1 MASVNPLSRELVF
14 KIVYYGPG
22 LGGKTTTL
30 EHIHATAK
38 PDHRGKLVSL
48 ATPVDRTLYFDFLP
62 MRLPPIRGM
71 HVRLQL
77 FTVPGQVYF
86 NATRKLVLTGADGVV
101 FVADAQT
108 ARADANQ
115 ESLDN
120 LRDNLAD
127 QGRNLND
134 VPIVFQYNKYDLPD
148 VLSVE
153 ELDKLLNRWKA
164 PSLAT
169 SARTGLGVYE
179 GLERITH
186 AVLSSFETQMPESVR
201 VAAAASF
208 DPNEE
213 GLAAALRGASQ
224 GEDRSP
230 TSGAIIN
237 RVASSRVAIGSI
249 PPETGIDDAAP
260 PVDKVAMR
268 AAGLPV
274 TTFPEV
280 SDDGWGSKEKLGI
293 APASEGSIL
302 TRGEGTRSHTSR
314 SPESRSGE
322 SPRSRNRPSVLPPKP
337 FAPLIPQAG
346 PPRAPVVHAPI
357 APTNATI
364 TTKDHTPAPPA
375 VHAPSAPANAT
386 ITAKDHTPAPPAVHA
401 PSAPANATTSA
412 PREQAHAPAP
422 PPNATKAAPKAATS
436 DVALADRAPSTERTI
451 AVPVKPPTPAQTPT
465 KAEPVASKV
474 EVVAAKPEPAA
485 AKAAVVP
492 AKPEP
497 PKPEVSAPITEKP
510 AQRAAEVPAAKP
522 FERLDPTQ
530 LLSIADLLEPPPEV
544 TPAPAATTAQPTAK
558 QAAAAIPA
566 LADVAPPP
574 APPAPA
580 KRVPAEPEPAP
591 KVAAPPPAE
600 LQPLPLPSRTEP
612 AAAKSTVEEAAKE
625 QSTAARP
632 APEPVKAEAAP
643 PAPPPP
649 PPARPIG
656 SVHVAPEAKPADTH
670 VATPLT
676 SKDSATTDTAPL
688 QEAAEKAEPR
698 KGTGLS
704 FAELWPESD
713 RALVHD
719 VEAAIAAGRCSE
731 AIELADTLVTRIL
744 TSTATLFG
752 SADAARDAASM
763 PQLLGLD
770 GRRFLSFRSLV
781 RASRSGAKAS
791 VQDALAAYAFAL
803 EARMAKSSVR

>member
-201 VAAAASF
+201 VTAAASF

-224 GEDRSP
+224 GEERPP
-230 TSGAIIN
+230 TSGAIFN
-237 RVASSRVAIGSI
+237 RVASSRVTVGSI
-249 PPETGIDDAAP
+249 PPETGAEETAP
-260 PVDKVAMR
+260 QVDKVAMR

-274 TTFPEV
+274 TTFPEL
-280 SDDGWGSKEKLGI
+280 SEDGLSSKEKLAI

-302 TRGEGTRSHTSR
+302 TRTEGGRAHSSR

-346 PPRAPVVHAPI
+346 PPRTPAAHAPVAPS
-357 APTNATI
+357 NATITTKEHTPITPPVQPTI

-375 VHAPSAPANAT
+375 VHTPSASSSVAT
-386 ITAKDHTPAPPAVHA
+386 STPKVQPQAATPTRTAAA
-401 PSAPANATTSA
+401 
-412 PREQAHAPAP
+412 
-422 PPNATKAAPKAATS
+422 ATKSPAIAATETT
-436 DVALADRAPSTERTI
+436 ATAREDRAPSTERTI
-451 AVPVKPPTPAQTPT
+451 AIPVKPPTTAQPAPKVET
-465 KAEPVASKV
+465 AVGKV
-474 EVVAAKPEPAA
+474 EVVPTKPESAVGKVEVVLAKPEP
-485 AKAAVVP
+485 VVGKVEVAP

-497 PKPEVSAPITEKP
+497 TKVE
-510 AQRAAEVPAAKP
+510 AAVPAAKEPAP

-530 LLSIADLLEPPPEV
+530 LLSIADLLEPAPERASTTSEPEKKAAQPSVEGATPP
-544 TPAPAATTAQPTAK
+544 PPAATTPSK
-558 QAAAAIPA
+558 R
-566 LADVAPPP
+566 LA
-574 APPAPA
+574 
-580 KRVPAEPEPAP
+580 AEPEPAP
-591 KVAAPPPAE
+591 HVATPPPAE
-600 LQPLPLPSRTEP
+600 LAPLPLPPRNQPSAATKAPADEP
-612 AAAKSTVEEAAKE
+612 AKAAPPTPVVETSE
-625 QSTAARP
+625 P
-632 APEPVKAEAAP
+632 APAKAEVP
-643 PAPPPP
+643 IPAPPPP
-649 PPARPIG
+649 PPARAIG
-656 SVHVAPEAKPADTH
+656 SVHVAHEPAAAERP

-676 SKDSATTDTAPL
+676 TKEVTPADKGDVRK
-688 QEAAEKAEPR
+688 AA
-698 KGTGLS
+698 GMS

-719 VEAAIAAGRCSE
+719 VETAIAAGRCSE
-731 AIELADTLVTRIL
+731 AIDLADTLVVRIL

-752 SADAARDAASM
+752 STDSARDATSM
-763 PQLLGLD
+763 PHLLGID
-770 GRRFLSFRSLV
+770 GRRYLAFRSIV

-791 VQDALAAYAFAL
+791 TQDALAAYAFAI